1 MSSNSRQEKYSN
13 RRQEIS
19 VDQELQIDTLNRT
32 LQQFID
38 RMERIDPSILQ
49 SNPNSV
55 YDTTHSLREPWI
67 LNQNTRTL
75 PTGNYIP
82 ESRPQASSEE
92 IREEFR
98 RILNQGETASQ
109 SRLSRTRSNP
119 VPDALVQETRELR
132 MELDENADKIN
143 RMNERLKSTQKFIGV
158 LLTLLILA
166 LVALLGIIL
175 SLLF

>member
-1 MSSNSRQEKYSN
+1 MSSNSRQEKYN
-13 RRQEIS
+13 HLRQEIA

-32 LQQFID
+32 LQEFIT

-55 YDTTHSLREPWI
+55 QDTSTLQEPWI
-67 LNQNTRTL
+67 LKENTRTL
-75 PTGNYIP
+75 PSGTSLP
-82 ESRPQASSEE
+82 ENQTPASTEE

-98 RILNQGETASQ
+98 RILNPKEPSP
-109 SRLSRTRSNP
+109 SRLSRTGTVP
-119 VPDALVQETRELR
+119 VTDALVQETRELR
-132 MELDENADKIN
+132 MELDENADAIN
-143 RMNERLKSTQKFIGV
+143 RMNERLRSTQKFIGV

-166 LVALLGIIL
+166 LAALLGIIL